1 MRSGRAQQLSSR
13 ISKWFEIQWLI
24 PHISQQ
30 PTDFLRMRVFLAA
43 LGTLLV
49 LSGCATN
56 RYAEVWH
63 VKPRLTGPPGNG
75 TLAVAEQDLTRAI
88 HEKRAKP
95 LVALS
100 DCLEA
105 LHLASDEL
113 KRNSENATAIRDYNF
128 GVSRVF
134 QIIHDAKLDP
144 WAKPLSVPTANGDFA
159 LTYKPDP
166 RPEWNPA
173 LYEFT
178 PADEFDV
185 GGKYV
190 TERTTRDGIGA
201 PIVAVE
207 KEASKDRREK
217 LAPSRIFRTV
227 TAIAHF
233 QGRRCVLEFY
243 DPLDQETVR
252 FYGRT
257 VPLAADFT
265 VPLAVMLQETDPAK
279 HELSRVLNPEKY
291 AHTAVIERLQPF
303 NPDKTV
309 VLVIHGL
316 KDSQATWT
324 PMINKLR
331 SDPVIRKH
339 YQFWFYSY
347 PTGYPF
353 AYSAAILREELD
365 EVEKQ
370 FPKLK
375 PMVVIGHS
383 MGGCISRLLLT
394 DSGNELWMKIFG
406 RPPDDVPLSAKT
418 REYFRQELF
427 FRHRPEIGRVIFI
440 AAPLRGSNMASGWI
454 GQLAALI
461 IREPNLS
468 SQASQEMLFVTNTRE
483 EELKPKRRANSV
495 DSLSPKSRFLNALN
509 TIPMTPGVPYHTII
523 GDRGRGDSPNSS
535 DGVVPYWSSHME
547 HARSENIVP
556 SDHSAHQNPQ
566 AIEDVLHILKTYAR

>member
-1 MRSGRAQQLSSR
+1 
-13 ISKWFEIQWLI
+13 
-24 PHISQQ
+24 
-30 PTDFLRMRVFLAA
+30 MRVALAA
-43 LGTLLV
+43 IGSTLI
-49 LSGCATN
+49 LSGCATS

-63 VKPRLTGPPGNG
+63 KKPQLTGPPGSG
-75 TLAVAEQDLTRAI
+75 ALATVEQNLTRAM
-88 HEKRAKP
+88 HKERADP
-95 LVALS
+95 LAAMG

-105 LHLASDEL
+105 LQAATEEL
-113 KRNSENATAIRDYNF
+113 KRNPGNMTAVRDYNF
-128 GVSRVF
+128 GVSRLF
-134 QIIHDAKLDP
+134 QIIQDTKLDP
-144 WAKPLSVPTANGDFA
+144 WTQPLSVPSAGGGFV
-159 LTYKPDP
+159 LTSKPDP

-173 LYEFT
+173 LFDFT

-207 KEASKDRREK
+207 KQATVNPRGH
-217 LAPSRIFRTV
+217 LAPSRIYRTV
-227 TAIAHF
+227 TAVAQF
-233 QGRRCVLEFY
+233 QGRQCVLEFY
-243 DPLDQETVR
+243 DPLDSETAS
-252 FYGRT
+252 FYGQT
-257 VPLAADFT
+257 VPLSADFT
-265 VPLAVMLQETDPAK
+265 VPLAVMLQQTDPAK
-279 HELSRVLNPEKY
+279 YELWRVLNPERY
-291 AHTAVIERLQPF
+291 AHTATIERLQPF
-303 NPDKTV
+303 NPNKTV

-331 SDPVIRKH
+331 GDAVIRKH

-353 AYSAAILREELD
+353 PYSAAILRQELD
-365 EVEKQ
+365 EVERQ

-394 DSGNELWMKIFG
+394 DSGDQLWMKVFG
-406 RPPDDVPLSAKT
+406 RPPDEVPLSPKT

-440 AAPLRGSNMASGWI
+440 ASPLRGSNMATGWI
-454 GQLAALI
+454 GGLATLL
-461 IREPNLS
+461 IRESTLS
-468 SQASQEMLFVTNTRE
+468 SEASQEMLRATNIRE

-495 DSLSPKSRFLNALN
+495 DSLSPKSRFIHAMN

-535 DGVVPYWSSHME
+535 DGVVPYWSSHMDG
-547 HARSENIVP
+547 AKSEDIVP
-556 SDHSAHQNPQ
+556 SEHSAHQNPQ
-566 AIEDVLHILKTYAR
+566 AIEDVLRLLKKYVN

>member
-1 MRSGRAQQLSSR
+1 MRAL
-13 ISKWFEIQWLI
+13 
-24 PHISQQ
+24 
-30 PTDFLRMRVFLAA
+30 LAA
-43 LGTLLV
+43 LGTV
-49 LSGCATN
+49 LAFAGCATA

-63 VKPRLTGPPGNG
+63 KQPQLTGPPGNG
-75 TLAVAEQDLTRAI
+75 RLATVEERLSRAM
-88 HEKRAKP
+88 HEERAKP
-95 LVALS
+95 LAAMA

-105 LHLASDEL
+105 LQFAADEL
-113 KRNSENATAIRDYNF
+113 KRNPGNTTAVRDYNF
-128 GVSRVF
+128 GVSRIF
-134 QIIHDAKLDP
+134 QIIQDTKLDP
-144 WAKPLSVPTANGDFA
+144 WTQPLTVPTAGGEFV
-159 LTYKPDP
+159 LTHKPDP

-173 LYEFT
+173 LFEFT

-190 TERTTRDGIGA
+190 TERTTREGIGA

-207 KEASKDRREK
+207 RETSPNWRQK

-227 TAIAHF
+227 TVVAQFH
-233 QGRRCVLEFY
+233 GRRCVLEFF
-243 DPLDQETVR
+243 DPLDTEMVS

-291 AHTAVIERLQPF
+291 AQTATIERLQPF
-303 NPDKTV
+303 NPNKTV

-331 SDPVIRKH
+331 GDPVIRKH

-353 AYSAAILREELD
+353 PYSAAILREELD

-394 DSGNELWMKIFG
+394 DSGDQLWMKIFG
-406 RPPDDVPLSAKT
+406 RPPDEVPLSPKT

-440 AAPLRGSNMASGWI
+440 ASPLRGSNMATGLI
-454 GQLAALI
+454 GGLATFL
-461 IREPNLS
+461 IRESTVS
-468 SQASQEMLFVTNTRE
+468 SQASQEMLNVTSIRE

-495 DSLSPKSRFLNALN
+495 DSLSPKSRFLSAVN
-509 TIPMTPGVPYHTII
+509 TIPMTPGVRYHTII

-535 DGVVPYWSSHME
+535 DGVVPYWSSHMDGAQTE
-547 HARSENIVP
+547 DIVP
-556 SDHSAHQNPQ
+556 SDHAAHQNPQ
-566 AIEDVLHILKTYAR
+566 AIEDVLRILKAHAK

>member
-1 MRSGRAQQLSSR
+1 MHMRALLAGLGAV
-13 ISKWFEIQWLI
+13 LI
-24 PHISQQ
+24 
-30 PTDFLRMRVFLAA
+30 
-43 LGTLLV
+43 
-49 LSGCATN
+49 LSGCATS
-56 RYAEVWH
+56 RYAEVRH
-63 VKPRLTGPPGNG
+63 RKPQLKGPPGAEP
-75 TLAVAEQDLTRAI
+75 LATAEQNLKRAM
-88 HEKRAKP
+88 HEERAKP
-95 LVALS
+95 LAAMA

-105 LHLASDEL
+105 LHFASDEL
-113 KRNSENATAIRDYNF
+113 KRDPRNATAARDYNF

-134 QIIHDAKLDP
+134 QIIHDTNLDP
-144 WAKPLSVPTANGDFA
+144 WTQPLSVPATQGEFV

-173 LYEFT
+173 LYDFT

-185 GGKYV
+185 SGKYV

-207 KEASKDRREK
+207 RQESKNARGK
-217 LAPSRIFRTV
+217 AAPSRIFRTV
-227 TAIAHF
+227 SAIAQFHR
-233 QGRRCVLEFY
+233 RRCVLEFY
-243 DPLDQETVR
+243 DPLDAETVS
-252 FYGRT
+252 FEGRT

-279 HELSRVLNPEKY
+279 HELWRVLNPEKY
-291 AHTAVIERLQPF
+291 AHTATIERLQPF
-303 NPDKTV
+303 NPNKTV

-331 SDPVIRKH
+331 GDPVIRKH

-353 AYSAAILREELD
+353 PYSAAVLRQQLD

-394 DSGNELWMKIFG
+394 DSGNQLWMKIFG
-406 RPPDDVPLSAKT
+406 RPPDEVPLSPKT

-440 AAPLRGSNMASGWI
+440 ASPLRGSNMASGWI
-454 GQLAALI
+454 GQIASMI
-461 IREPNLS
+461 IRDPTLIS
-468 SQASQEMLFVTNTRE
+468 KASQEMLRVTNISE

-495 DSLSPKSRFLNALN
+495 DSLSPKSRFLNAMN

-535 DGVVPYWSSHME
+535 DGVVPYWSSHMKGAKTE
-547 HARSENIVP
+547 DIVP
-556 SDHSAHQNPQ
+556 SDHSAHQNQQ
-566 AIEDVLHILKTYAR
+566 AIEDVLRILKRYVD

>member
-1 MRSGRAQQLSSR
+1 
-13 ISKWFEIQWLI
+13 
-24 PHISQQ
+24 
-30 PTDFLRMRVFLAA
+30 MRVLLGI
-43 LGTLLV
+43 LGTLGAV
-49 LSGCATN
+49 LILNACATSP
-56 RYAEVWH
+56 YAEVWH
-63 VKPRLTGPPGNG
+63 KRPRLIGPSGREP
-75 TLAVAEQDLTRAI
+75 LATAEQQLTRAM
-88 HEKRAKP
+88 HEERAKP
-95 LVALS
+95 LVAMG

-105 LHLASDEL
+105 LQSASDEL
-113 KRNSENATAIRDYNF
+113 KRNPRNATAVRDYNF
-128 GVSRVF
+128 GVSRIF
-134 QIIHDAKLDP
+134 QIINDTKLDP
-144 WAKPLSVPTANGDFA
+144 WTQPLTVPTAQGEFV
-159 LTYKPDP
+159 LTYEPDP

-190 TERTTRDGIGA
+190 TDRTTRNGIGA
-201 PIVAVE
+201 SIVAVE
-207 KEASKDRREK
+207 REESENARGK
-217 LAPSRIFRTV
+217 AAPSRIYRTV
-227 TAIAHF
+227 SAIAQFH
-233 QGRRCVLEFY
+233 GHRCVLEFY
-243 DPLDQETVR
+243 DPLDKETVS
-252 FYGRT
+252 FDGRT

-265 VPLAVMLQETDPAK
+265 VPLAVMLQETDPGK

-291 AHTAVIERLQPF
+291 AQTARIERLQPF
-303 NPDKTV
+303 NPNKTV

-324 PMINKLR
+324 PMINTLR
-331 SDPVIRKH
+331 GDPVIRTH

-353 AYSAAILREELD
+353 PYSAAILREELD

-375 PMVVIGHS
+375 PIVVVGHS

-394 DSGNELWMKIFG
+394 DSGNQLWMKIFG
-406 RPPDDVPLSAKT
+406 RPPDEVPLSPKT

-440 AAPLRGSNMASGWI
+440 ASPLRGSNMATGWI
-454 GQLAALI
+454 GKLATLI
-461 IREPNLS
+461 INEPTS
-468 SQASQEMLFVTNTRE
+468 SSEASQEMLRVTTTRE

-495 DSLSPKSRFLNALN
+495 DSLSPKSRFLQAVN
-509 TIPMTPGVPYHTII
+509 TIPMTPGVPYNTII

-535 DGVVPYWSSHME
+535 DGVVPYWSSHMNGAQTE
-547 HARSENIVP
+547 DIVP

-566 AIEDVLHILKTYAR
+566 AIQDVLHILKNYAN

>member
-1 MRSGRAQQLSSR
+1 MRL
-13 ISKWFEIQWLI
+13 L
-24 PHISQQ
+24 
-30 PTDFLRMRVFLAA
+30 LAA
-43 LGTLLV
+43 LGTMLILI
-49 LSGCATN
+49 GCATS

-63 VKPRLTGPPGNG
+63 KKPHLTGPPGAG
-75 TLAVAEQDLTRAI
+75 PLASAEQSLTRAM
-88 HEKRAKP
+88 HEERAKP
-95 LVALS
+95 LVALG
-100 DCLEA
+100 DCLDA
-105 LHLASDEL
+105 LQSTSDEL
-113 KRNSENATAIRDYNF
+113 KRNSANATAIRDYNF
-128 GVSRVF
+128 GVSRIF

-144 WAKPLSVPTANGDFA
+144 WKQPLSVPTAHGDFI
-159 LTYKPDP
+159 LTFKPDP

-207 KEASKDRREK
+207 KEAGKNRRQK

-227 TAIAHF
+227 SAVAQF

-243 DPLDQETVR
+243 DPLDSETVS

-265 VPLAVMLQETDPAK
+265 VPLAVMLQQTDPAK

-291 AHTAVIERLQPF
+291 AQTATIERLQPF
-303 NPDKTV
+303 NPNKTV

-331 SDPVIRKH
+331 SDPLIRKH

-353 AYSAAILREELD
+353 PYSAAILREELD

-406 RPPDDVPLSAKT
+406 RPPDEVPLSPKT
-418 REYFRQELF
+418 REYFQQELF

-440 AAPLRGSNMASGWI
+440 ASPLRGSNMATGLI
-454 GQLAALI
+454 GGLATFL
-461 IREPNLS
+461 IRESTVS
-468 SQASQEMLFVTNTRE
+468 SQASQEMLNVTSIRE

-495 DSLSPKSRFLNALN
+495 DSLSPKSRFLNAMN
-509 TIPMTPGVPYHTII
+509 TIPMTPGVPYDTII

-535 DGVVPYWSSHME
+535 DGVVPYWSSHMNGAQTE
-547 HARSENIVP
+547 DIVP
-556 SDHSAHQNPQ
+556 SNHSAHQNPE
-566 AIEDVLHILKTYAR
+566 AIEDVLRILKAHAK

>member
-1 MRSGRAQQLSSR
+1 
-13 ISKWFEIQWLI
+13 
-24 PHISQQ
+24 
-30 PTDFLRMRVFLAA
+30 MRVLLAA
-43 LGTLLV
+43 LGIV
-49 LSGCATN
+49 LILGGCATS
-56 RYAEVWH
+56 RYGEVWH
-63 VKPRLTGPPGNG
+63 KKPQLIGPPGSG
-75 TLAVAEQDLTRAI
+75 SLAVAEQSLTKAM
-88 HEKRAKP
+88 HEERSKP
-95 LVALS
+95 LAALGDCLVALQYT
-100 DCLEA
+100 A
-105 LHLASDEL
+105 NEL
-113 KRNSENATAIRDYNF
+113 KRNSGNATAVRDYNF
-128 GVSRVF
+128 GVSRIF
-134 QIIHDAKLDP
+134 QIIHDAGLDP
-144 WAKPLSVPTANGDFA
+144 WTQPLSVPTSHGDFE

-190 TERTTRDGIGA
+190 TERTTRDGIGG

-207 KEASKDRREK
+207 REASKNRRQK

-227 TAIAHF
+227 TMVARF

-243 DPLDQETVR
+243 DPLDKETVS
-252 FYGRT
+252 FYGREL
-257 VPLAADFT
+257 PLAADFT
-265 VPLAVMLQETDPAK
+265 VPLAVMLQQTDPGK
-279 HELSRVLNPEKY
+279 HELWRVLNPEKY
-291 AHTAVIERLQPF
+291 AQSAAIERLQPY
-303 NPDKTV
+303 NPNKTV

-331 SDPVIRKH
+331 GDPVIRKH

-347 PTGYPF
+347 PSGYPF
-353 AYSAAILREELD
+353 PYSAAILREQLD

-394 DSGNELWMKIFG
+394 DSGNQLCMKIFG
-406 RPPDDVPLSAKT
+406 RPLDEVPLSPKT
-418 REYFRQELF
+418 REYFREELF

-440 AAPLRGSNMASGWI
+440 ASPLRGSNMATGWI
-454 GQLAALI
+454 GQLATLI
-461 IREPNLS
+461 IREPTLS
-468 SQASQEMLFVTNTRE
+468 SQASQEMLRVTNIKE

-535 DGVVPYWSSHME
+535 DGVVPYWSSHMDGAKTE
-547 HARSENIVP
+547 DIVP

-566 AIEDVLHILKTYAR
+566 AIEDVLHILKRYAK

>member
-1 MRSGRAQQLSSR
+1 M
-13 ISKWFEIQWLI
+13 
-24 PHISQQ
+24 
-30 PTDFLRMRVFLAA
+30 
-43 LGTLLV
+43 
-49 LSGCATN
+49 
-56 RYAEVWH
+56 
-63 VKPRLTGPPGNG
+63 
-75 TLAVAEQDLTRAI
+75 
-88 HEKRAKP
+88 HEERAKP
-95 LVALS
+95 LVAMGE
-100 DCLEA
+100 CLEA
-105 LHLASDEL
+105 LQSASDEL
-113 KRNSENATAIRDYNF
+113 KRNPGNATAIRDYNF
-128 GVSRVF
+128 GVSRIF
-134 QIIHDAKLDP
+134 QIIHDTKLDP
-144 WAKPLSVPTANGDFA
+144 WTQPLAVPTAQGQFA

-207 KEASKDRREK
+207 REESKNARGK
-217 LAPSRIFRTV
+217 AVPSRIYRTV
-227 TAIAHF
+227 SAVAQF
-233 QGRRCVLEFY
+233 QGHRCVLEFY
-243 DPLDQETVR
+243 DPLDKETVS
-252 FYGRT
+252 FGGRT
-257 VPLAADFT
+257 APLAADFT
-265 VPLAVMLQETDPAK
+265 VPLAVMLQETDPGK

-291 AHTAVIERLQPF
+291 AHTARIERLQPY
-303 NPDKTV
+303 NSDKTV

-331 SDPVIRKH
+331 ADAVIRKH

-353 AYSAAILREELD
+353 PYSATILREELD

-394 DSGNELWMKIFG
+394 DSGNQLWMKIFG
-406 RPPDDVPLSAKT
+406 RPPDEVPLSPKT
-418 REYFRQELF
+418 RQYFRQELF

-440 AAPLRGSNMASGWI
+440 ASPLRGSNMASGWI
-454 GQLAALI
+454 GKLASLI
-461 IREPNLS
+461 IRDPTLS
-468 SQASQEMLFVTNTRE
+468 SEASQEMLRVTSTRE

-495 DSLSPKSRFLNALN
+495 DSLSPKSRFLQAVN
-509 TIPMTPGVPYHTII
+509 TIPMTPGVAYNTII

-535 DGVVPYWSSHME
+535 DGVVPYWSSHMKGAESE
-547 HARSENIVP
+547 HIVP

-566 AIEDVLHILKTYAR
+566 AIAEVLRILKAHAH

>member
-1 MRSGRAQQLSSR
+1 M
-13 ISKWFEIQWLI
+13 
-24 PHISQQ
+24 
-30 PTDFLRMRVFLAA
+30 
-43 LGTLLV
+43 LV
-49 LSGCATN
+49 GCATS

-63 VKPRLTGPPGNG
+63 KKPQLTGPRGPEP
-75 TLAVAEQDLTRAI
+75 LATAEQNLTRAM
-88 HEKRAKP
+88 HEERAKP
-95 LVALS
+95 LAAMADCLVALQF
-100 DCLEA
+100 
-105 LHLASDEL
+105 ASDEL
-113 KRNSENATAIRDYNF
+113 KRNPQNATAVRDYNF
-128 GVSRVF
+128 GVSRIF
-134 QIIHDAKLDP
+134 QIIHDTNLDP
-144 WAKPLSVPTANGDFA
+144 WAQPLSVPTTQGEFV

-173 LYEFT
+173 LYDFT

-207 KEASKDRREK
+207 REESKNARGK
-217 LAPSRIFRTV
+217 AAPSRIFRTV
-227 TAIAHF
+227 TAIAQF

-243 DPLDQETVR
+243 DPLDKETVS

-257 VPLAADFT
+257 VALAADFT
-265 VPLAVMLQETDPAK
+265 VPLAVMLQQTDPAK

-291 AHTAVIERLQPF
+291 AHTATIERLQPF
-303 NPDKTV
+303 NPNKTV

-331 SDPVIRKH
+331 ADPVIRKH

-353 AYSAAILREELD
+353 AYSAAILRGELD
-365 EVEKQ
+365 DVEKQ

-375 PMVVIGHS
+375 PMVLIGHS

-394 DSGNELWMKIFG
+394 DSGNQLWMKIFG
-406 RPPDDVPLSAKT
+406 RPPDEVPLSPKT
-418 REYFRQELF
+418 REYFREELF

-440 AAPLRGSNMASGWI
+440 AAPLRGSNMATGWI
-454 GQLAALI
+454 GRLATLI
-461 IREPNLS
+461 IREPTLS
-468 SQASQEMLFVTNTRE
+468 SQASQEMLRVTNTRE

-509 TIPMTPGVPYHTII
+509 TVPMASGVPYHTII

-535 DGVVPYWSSHME
+535 DGVVPYWSSHMDGAKTE
-547 HARSENIVP
+547 DIVP
-556 SDHSAHQNPQ
+556 SGHSAHQNPQ
-566 AIEDVLHILKTYAR
+566 AIQDVLKILKTYAK